1 MTTGSGSLRGF
12 RFDDET
18 LLPCSDQLG
27 NFANGH
33 FIFSEPSPNSSFTG
47 DHHQLLVHHQE
58 PGGFSAPS
66 SVLSAE
72 ADSLPFDDND
82 FSETVFSYISQML
95 MEEDM
100 EEKPSEFH
108 DPSALEA
115 TEKSLFEAL
124 AEKCPFSP
132 SNFTRP
138 PYSLDDSFNDND
150 SGNSTDYGGKTSSPS
165 SFNSVEPQWIGDF
178 GENYLSL
185 LQSPISENFI
195 LQSTAN
201 SGLQPADLLVSAPQ
215 VSNFYTQ
222 SDLALQ
228 FQRGVEEASKFLP
241 KGNQFF
247 IDLESSSFNLAPKEK
262 PSTVL
267 VKMEKEEEQ
276 YSLPNGNKEKKN
288 HEREE
293 TEFDEQRSNKQSAVY
308 EEEAAELSEMFDK
321 ILIFPHGHRG
331 GRPHCHE
338 RREFLNNEVKEKQK
352 PDGQNNVSNGGG
364 KAVTKK
370 LSSSSS
376 KPSNNSSNN
385 TTTKKAV
392 DLRTLLVLCAQAV
405 STDDR
410 RTAREYLKQ
419 IRQHSSPFGDGSQR
433 LAHCFA
439 NGLEARLEG
448 NGTQIYNA
456 LSSKRTSA
464 VDMLKAYQVYVSS
477 CPFQKMANIFANHT
491 ILDLARKAI
500 STLHIIDF
508 GILYGFQWPALIFR
522 LSKLPGGPRKLRI
535 TGIEL
540 PQPGFRPAE
549 RVHET
554 GRHLAKCCE
563 RFNVPFE
570 YNAIAQKWETIRME
584 DLKLRN
590 DELIVVNSM
599 FRFKN
604 LLDETVALNNPR
616 DSVLKLIRRINPSLF
631 LQAIVNGSYSVPFFV
646 TRFREALFHYS
657 SLFDAFD
664 ANLAREDQMRLMFEK
679 QWLGRETV
687 NVIACEGAERV
698 ERPESY
704 KQWQVRNMRAGFRQ
718 VPLDPFVMG
727 KIRHKLKESYHEDF
741 VLDEDGCWM
750 LQGWKGR
757 ILYAS
762 SCWVPA

>member
-1 MTTGSGSLRGF
+1 
-12 RFDDET
+12 
-18 LLPCSDQLG
+18 
-27 NFANGH
+27 
-33 FIFSEPSPNSSFTG
+33 
-47 DHHQLLVHHQE
+47 
-58 PGGFSAPS
+58 
-66 SVLSAE
+66 
-72 ADSLPFDDND
+72 
-82 FSETVFSYISQML
+82 
-95 MEEDM
+95 M

-124 AEKCPFSP
+124 AEQCPFSP
-132 SNFTRP
+132 SNFTCP
-138 PYSLDDSFNDND
+138 PYSLDNSFNNND
-150 SGNSTDYGGKTSSPS
+150 SGNNTDYGGKPSSPS
-165 SFNSVEPQWIGDF
+165 SFNSIEPQWIGDF
-178 GENYLSL
+178 GENNLAL
-185 LQSPISENFI
+185 LQSPISKNFI

-201 SGLQPADLLVSAPQ
+201 SGLQPADLLVSTPQ
-215 VSNFYTQ
+215 VPNLYTQ

-228 FQRGVEEASKFLP
+228 IQRGVEEASKFLP

-247 IDLESSSFNLAPKEK
+247 TDLESSSFNLAPKKK
-262 PSTVL
+262 PSTGL

-276 YSLPNGNKEKKN
+276 YLSPNGNKEKKN

-293 TEFDEQRSNKQSAVY
+293 TEFDEQRSNKHSAVY
-308 EEEAAELSEMFDK
+308 EEEAAELSE
-321 ILIFPHGHRG
+321 I
-331 GRPHCHE
+331 
-338 RREFLNNEVKEKQK
+338 
-352 PDGQNNVSNGGG
+352 
-364 KAVTKK
+364 
-370 LSSSSS
+370 
-376 KPSNNSSNN
+376 NN
-385 TTTKKAV
+385 TTTKRAV

-419 IRQHSSPFGDGSQR
+419 IRRHSSPFGDGSQR

-439 NGLEARLEG
+439 NGLEARLDG

-464 VDMLKAYQVYVSS
+464 IDMLKAYQVYVSS

-491 ILDLARKAI
+491 ILDLARKAT

-508 GILYGFQWPALIFR
+508 GILYGFQWPTLIFR
-522 LSKLPGGPRKLRI
+522 LSKLP
-535 TGIEL
+535 
-540 PQPGFRPAE
+540 
-549 RVHET
+549 

-570 YNAIAQKWETIRME
+570 YNAIAQKWDTVRTE

-631 LQAIVNGSYSVPFFV
+631 LQAIVNGSYSGPFFV

-664 ANLAREDQMRLMFEK
+664 VNLAREDQMRLMFEK
-679 QWLGRETV
+679 QWLGRESV
-687 NVIACEGAERV
+687 NVIACEGAARV

-718 VPLDPFVMG
+718 VPPDPFVMG
-727 KIRHKLKESYHEDF
+727 KMRHRLKERYHEDF
-741 VLDEDGCWM
+741 VLDEYGCWA

>member
-1 MTTGSGSLRGF
+1 
-12 RFDDET
+12 
-18 LLPCSDQLG
+18 
-27 NFANGH
+27 
-33 FIFSEPSPNSSFTG
+33 
-47 DHHQLLVHHQE
+47 
-58 PGGFSAPS
+58 
-66 SVLSAE
+66 
-72 ADSLPFDDND
+72 
-82 FSETVFSYISQML
+82 
-95 MEEDM
+95 M

-321 ILIFPHGHRG
+321 ILIFPH
-331 GRPHCHE
+331 
-338 RREFLNNEVKEKQK
+338 
-352 PDGQNNVSNGGG
+352 
-364 KAVTKK
+364 
-370 LSSSSS
+370 
-376 KPSNNSSNN
+376 
-385 TTTKKAV
+385 
-392 DLRTLLVLCAQAV
+392 AV

-522 LSKLPGGPRKLRI
+522 LSKLP
-535 TGIEL
+535 
-540 PQPGFRPAE
+540 
-549 RVHET
+549 
-554 GRHLAKCCE
+554 
-563 RFNVPFE
+563 
-570 YNAIAQKWETIRME
+570 
-584 DLKLRN
+584 
-590 DELIVVNSM
+590 
-599 FRFKN
+599 
-604 LLDETVALNNPR
+604 
-616 DSVLKLIRRINPSLF
+616 
-631 LQAIVNGSYSVPFFV
+631 
-646 TRFREALFHYS
+646 
-657 SLFDAFD
+657 
-664 ANLAREDQMRLMFEK
+664 
-679 QWLGRETV
+679 
-687 NVIACEGAERV
+687 
-698 ERPESY
+698 
-704 KQWQVRNMRAGFRQ
+704 
-718 VPLDPFVMG
+718 
-727 KIRHKLKESYHEDF
+727 
-741 VLDEDGCWM
+741 
-750 LQGWKGR
+750 
-757 ILYAS
+757 
-762 SCWVPA
+762 